1 MSMDTKYFDE
11 YQKQFSEWQKQCL
24 DWQKQ
29 LLDTWANM
37 MPEGNNGFK
46 LPETLDQSIESQKTL
61 VNNYLKAQEEAMKLA
76 LDAQRQFWD
85 NYFELV
91 KKTTTPQPATVA

>member
-1 MSMDTKYFDE
+1 MFMDTKYLEE
-11 YQKQFSEWQKQCL
+11 YQKQFTEWQKQCL

-29 LLDTWANM
+29 FFDAWANA
-37 MPEGNNGFK
+37 MPSGNGSIKF
-46 LPETLDQSIESQKTL
+46 PETLDESIESQKSL

-76 LDAQRQFWD
+76 LDAQKQFWD

-91 KKTTTPQPATVA
+91 KKTVPQPAGVA